1 LSGKREGAFPF
12 GIVPEALRGV
22 QNIMTMK
29 SRRKEFAMLFLQLK
43 TGEYMTI
50 GDDVIVQLNDV
61 SGNRCK
67 LMVEAPREV
76 PIVRGEVLERTGG
89 SRPECVMK
97 TARQNRSGPGLSWN
111 RNKTQALAAMRRLLS
126 QMESGDDRIKDLRR
140 QLDFLFP
147 PEFASNETIYAPK

>member
-1 LSGKREGAFPF
+1 
-12 GIVPEALRGV
+12 
-22 QNIMTMK
+22 
-29 SRRKEFAMLFLQLK
+29 MLLLQLK

-50 GDDVIVQLNDV
+50 GNDVIVQLNDV

-76 PIVRGEVLERTGG
+76 PVVRGEVLERTGG

-97 TARQNRSGPGLSWN
+97 TARPIRSGPGLSWH
-111 RNKTQALAAMRRLLS
+111 RNKSQALIAMRLLLS
-126 QMESGDDRIKDLRR
+126 QMDGGDDRVKDLRR

-147 PEFASNETIYAPK
+147 PEFASNETLYAPK